1 MKREDIIKVYNA
13 GPEAVVMLVEN
24 LILKKQEEI
33 AELKKRIKALE
44 DRLGQNSTNSNKPP
58 SSDWPKK
65 LRSLRTK
72 TGKRPGGQKGH
83 IRDTP

>member
-44 DRLGQNSTNSNKPP
+44 DRLGQNSTNSNRICTPYI
-58 SSDWPKK
+58 
-65 LRSLRTK
+65 
-72 TGKRPGGQKGH
+72 GH
-83 IRDTP
+83 IC

>member
-58 SSDWPKK
+58 STGWPKK